1 MVCEDSSVF
10 IEIIINNIDMI
21 KEITVDENYQTAR
34 LFDEMKI
41 GDIYKVPFDKSRHA
55 GIKSEASRRNRDA
68 RLLKKLRGKMDIMYR
83 VSETENPGF
92 TSIIRIK

>member
-1 MVCEDSSVF
+1 ME
-10 IEIIINNIDMI
+10 
-21 KEITVDENYQTAR
+21 KEIKVDENYQTTK

-41 GDIYKVPFDKSRHA
+41 GDIYKVPFDKSRHS
-55 GIKSEASRRNRDA
+55 GIKAEASRRNKNA
-68 RLLKKLRGKMDIMYR
+68 RLLKRLRGKIDIMYR